1 MTREEHR
8 GQELYLSKKCKEV
21 EDYIGFLENKIK
33 AAYQL
38 LVAQNPSA
46 SQYDLIKTAH
56 DRVGYD
62 KVTKA
67 KKDLE
72 QLKSKQ
78 RYHFLMALEKKYMN
92 EYLWSDVNPYEVI
105 EERTEKCFVIRAM
118 KATLTEKAKT
128 DLQESFVPGGF
139 CGHFDN
145 SLQAWTYE
153 SDPDG
158 VTLVVR
164 KWKDGCWHQPGSPI
178 KFRLSDAPLKV
189 YDYNF

>member
-8 GQELYLSKKCKEV
+8 GQELYLSKKCNEV
-21 EDYIGFLENKIK
+21 EDYIGFLENKVK
-33 AAYQL
+33 ATYQL

-46 SQYDLIKTAH
+46 SQYDLMKTAH

-62 KVTKA
+62 KVIKA

-105 EERTEKCFVIRAM
+105 EERSDKCFVIRSM
-118 KATLTEKAKT
+118 KATLTEEAKKE
-128 DLQESFVPGGF
+128 LQESFVPGGF
-139 CGHFDN
+139 VGHFDN
-145 SLQAWTYE
+145 SAQEWKYE

-158 VTLVVR
+158 VVVVVR
-164 KWKDGCWHQPGSPI
+164 RWNDGYWHQPGSPI
-178 KFRLSDAPLKV
+178 KFKLSDAPLKV